1 MGQPGV
7 VVNPPC
13 VPWLSELVRILYVMY
28 FVFFIQ
34 VMFSL
39 GKKNI

>member
-7 VVNPPC
+7 VVNPQC
-13 VPWLSELVRILYVMY
+13 VPWFVYVMY